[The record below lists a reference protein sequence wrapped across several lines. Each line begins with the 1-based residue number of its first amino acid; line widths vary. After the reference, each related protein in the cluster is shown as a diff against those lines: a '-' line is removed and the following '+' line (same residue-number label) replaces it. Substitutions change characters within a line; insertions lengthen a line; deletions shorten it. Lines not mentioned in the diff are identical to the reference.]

1 MLNIYIVRHGE
12 TLDNLHEVFGGR
24 RDEPLTELGESQAL
38 ETAKHITSL
47 SITFDAVFT
56 SPLIRTRK
64 TAEIISNALH
74 TGTPEVL
81 DDLIERDAGVMTGEP
96 LSRIRELCGA
106 NIIETDTVTYF
117 LSAKGA
123 EAFPQM
129 LTRSR
134 RLLKR
139 IAMRH
144 PNGNVLFVSHGDI
157 GKMLY
162 AAYYHLDWK
171 EVLTAFHFGNGDI
184 LLLSPEASPDEA
196 HVFKQTAQ
204 SH

>member
-1 MLNIYIVRHGE
+1 MLHIYLVRHGQ
-12 TLDNLHEVFGGR
+12 TLDNLEEVFGGR
-24 RDEPLTELGESQAL
+24 RDKPLTELGEEQARD
-38 ETAKHITSL
+38 TATHLKSL
-47 SITFDAVFT
+47 GVTFDAVFT
-56 SPLIRTRK
+56 SPLVRAQK
-64 TAEIISNALH
+64 TATIIADALH
-74 TGTPEVL
+74 MGTPEVL
-81 DDLIERDAGVMTGEP
+81 EDLIERDAGVMTGEP
-96 LSRIRELCGA
+96 LSRIRELCG
-106 NIIETDTVTYF
+106 NNVIETDTVTYF

-139 IAMRH
+139 IATRYT
-144 PNGNVLFVSHGDI
+144 NGNVLFVTHGDI

-184 LLLSPEASPDEA
+184 ILLAPDISPEEA
-196 HVFKQTAQ
+196 HVFRGEQGQ
-204 SH
+204 

>member
-1 MLNIYIVRHGE
+1 MQNIYLVRHGQ

-24 RDEPLTELGESQAL
+24 RDLPLTELGETQAL
-38 ETAKHITSL
+38 ETANHITSL
-47 SITFDAVFT
+47 GLTFDTVFT
-56 SPLIRTRK
+56 SPLIRARK

-74 TGTPEVL
+74 MGAPEVL

-144 PNGNVLFVSHGDI
+144 TSGNVLFVTHGDI

-184 LLLSPEASPDEA
+184 LLLSPDTSPAESR
-196 HVFKQTAQ
+196 VFTQQ
-204 SH
+204 